1 MRFCRRVL
9 SPLDGAVS
17 ERASRASFYAG
28 TVFSSPAKAFRM
40 ELGPVVMIDEAN
52 GMDPRRAVN

>member
-1 MRFCRRVL
+1 L